1 MYKQIWNRSVLV
13 MKKTKIVCTIG
24 PASESVDMLVNLI
37 NAGMNVCRLNF
48 SHGDYEEHGARI
60 KNIRE
65 AVKITGKRVAILLDT
80 KGPEI
85 RTNDMGNGAITM
97 KIGDSVRISMTE
109 VLGTNEKFSITYPE
123 LINDVNVGS
132 HILLDDG
139 LIDLEVT
146 DIDRDANEIVTVVK
160 NEGVLKN
167 KKGVNVPG
175 VSVNLP
181 GITEKDANDIRFGI
195 GQGIDFIAASFVR
208 RASDVLEITKI
219 LEEENATHIQI
230 IPKIENQEGIDNI
243 DEILKVSDG
252 LMVARGDM
260 GVEIPTEDVPVV
272 QKALIKKCN
281 ALGKPVITA
290 TQMLDSMQR
299 NPRPTRAE
307 ANDVANAIYDGTD
320 AVMLSGET
328 AAGDYPLEAVQT
340 MARIAVRTEETLVNQ
355 DSFALKLYSKTDM
368 TEAIGQS
375 VGHTARNLGIQ
386 TIVAATESG
395 HTARMISKYRP
406 KAHIVAIT
414 FSEQKARS
422 LSLSW
427 GVYATVADKP
437 SSTDEMFNL
446 ASKVS
451 QEEGY
456 ASEGDLIIITAG
468 VPVGEKGT
476 TNLMKI
482 QMIGS
487 KLVQGQGVGEEAIIA
502 KAVVAGTAE
511 EAVAKVTEGAI
522 LVTKTTDKE
531 YMPAIEKA
539 SALVVEEGG
548 LTSHAA
554 VVAIAQNIP
563 VIVGAADA
571 TSLINNDEVITVD
584 PRRGIVYRGATTAI

>member
-1 MYKQIWNRSVLV
+1 

-85 RTNDMGNGAITM
+85 RTNDMENGAITM

-427 GVYATVADKP
+427 GVYATVTDKP

-511 EAVAKVTEGAI
+511 EAVAKATEGAI

>member
-1 MYKQIWNRSVLV
+1 

-85 RTNDMGNGAITM
+85 RTNDMENGAITM

-406 KAHIVAIT
+406 KAHILAIT

-511 EAVAKVTEGAI
+511 EAVAKATEGAI

>member
-1 MYKQIWNRSVLV
+1 

-85 RTNDMGNGAITM
+85 RTNDMENGAITM

-502 KAVVAGTAE
+502 KAVVAGTTE
-511 EAVAKVTEGAI
+511 EAVAKATEGAI

>member
-1 MYKQIWNRSVLV
+1 

-85 RTNDMGNGAITM
+85 RTNDMENDAITM

-511 EAVAKVTEGAI
+511 EAVAKATEGAI

>member
-1 MYKQIWNRSVLV
+1 

-85 RTNDMGNGAITM
+85 RTNDMENGAITM

-511 EAVAKVTEGAI
+511 EAVAKANEGAI

>member
-1 MYKQIWNRSVLV
+1 

-85 RTNDMGNGAITM
+85 RTNDMENGAITM

>member
-1 MYKQIWNRSVLV
+1 

-85 RTNDMGNGAITM
+85 RTNDMENGAITM

-243 DEILKVSDG
+243 NEILKVSDG

-511 EAVAKVTEGAI
+511 EAVAKATEGAI

>member
-1 MYKQIWNRSVLV
+1 

-24 PASESVDMLVNLI
+24 PASESVDMLENLI

-85 RTNDMGNGAITM
+85 RTNDMENGAITM

-511 EAVAKVTEGAI
+511 EAVAKATEGAI

>member
-1 MYKQIWNRSVLV
+1 

-85 RTNDMGNGAITM
+85 RTNDMENGAITM

-109 VLGTNEKFSITYPE
+109 VLGTNEKFSIIYPE

-511 EAVAKVTEGAI
+511 EAVAKATEGAI

>member
-1 MYKQIWNRSVLV
+1 

-85 RTNDMGNGAITM
+85 RTNDMENGAITM
-97 KIGDSVRISMTE
+97 KVGDSVRISMTE

-511 EAVAKVTEGAI
+511 EAVAKATEGAI